1 MWTLETYN
9 ALFDY
14 QDSSKR
20 DGARAILNG
29 AGLAQR
35 VVELDGAKT
44 LMTWYDMVKEAHAAL
59 SPIEIKRD
67 RLSLGLS
74 SKRGDW

>member
-1 MWTLETYN
+1 
-9 ALFDY
+9 
-14 QDSSKR
+14 
-20 DGARAILNG
+20 
-29 AGLAQR
+29 
-35 VVELDGAKT
+35 
-44 LMTWYDMVKEAHAAL
+44 MTWYDMVKEAHAAL